1 MTYSLSFDIDPAL
14 YARAVTTPI
23 DGTPRTGPR
32 VALRNMA
39 AAVLFPAS
47 LVCLALAFFNR
58 DAILPVLVG
67 GLWGAALVLGAW
79 WWRHRTLLRHH
90 SQYNDTGGR
99 QTLEINADAITAGR
113 PHITSQI
120 GWPFVRAIRQIDG
133 ATLIELPTA
142 RLIVPD
148 AALPSGTAA
157 EAFAADLTRWMEA
170 AT

>member
-1 MTYSLSFDIDPAL
+1 MTYRLSFDIEPAL

-23 DGTPRTGPR
+23 DGAPRTGPR

-47 LVCLALAFFNR
+47 LVCLSLALFTR

-67 GLWGAALVLGAW
+67 GLWGAGLVLGAW
-79 WWRHRTLLRHH
+79 WWRHRALLRHH

-99 QTLEINADAITAGR
+99 QTLEISAQGIIAGR

-120 GWPFVRAIRQIDG
+120 TWAFVRAVRSIDG

-148 AALPSGTAA
+148 TALPSGITP

-170 AT
+170 AA